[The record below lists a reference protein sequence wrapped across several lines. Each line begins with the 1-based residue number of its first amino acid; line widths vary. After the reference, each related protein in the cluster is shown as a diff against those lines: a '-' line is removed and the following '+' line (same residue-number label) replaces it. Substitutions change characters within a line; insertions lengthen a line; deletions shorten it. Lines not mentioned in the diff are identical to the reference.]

1 MKLIGDEILYTA
13 GDERSA
19 CSIALGLVATFAEH
33 PRVPARCAGL
43 AAGDVM
49 LRDGDVFGPV
59 VNLAARAAKVA
70 GPGEVAAPPAV
81 RRRWPALTAARTA
94 RAEGLR

>member
-33 PRVPARCAGL
+33 PRVPARCA
-43 AAGDVM
+43 
-49 LRDGDVFGPV
+49 
-59 VNLAARAAKVA
+59 
-70 GPGEVAAPPAV
+70 PGSPPA
-81 RRRWPALTAARTA
+81 T
-94 RAEGLR
+94 